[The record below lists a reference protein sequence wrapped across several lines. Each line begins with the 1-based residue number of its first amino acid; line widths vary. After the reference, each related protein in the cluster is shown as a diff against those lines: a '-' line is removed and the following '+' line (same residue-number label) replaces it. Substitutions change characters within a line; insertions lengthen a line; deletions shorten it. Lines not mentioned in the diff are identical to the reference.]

1 MNGST
6 LSVIG
11 LFLDIVGVVMLFRVA
26 PEKHLH
32 PQAMLAFQLNE
43 AERKEWEAGDRKRRR
58 LARVSLA
65 IIAIG
70 FVLQIIGEISAAP

>member
-11 LFLDIVGVVMLFRVA
+11 LCLNVVGVVMLFRVA

-32 PQAMLAFQLNE
+32 PQAMIAFKLNE
-43 AERKEWEAGDRKRRR
+43 GQREEWEAGDRKRRM
-58 LARVSLA
+58 LARASLA
-65 IIAIG
+65 LITIG
-70 FVLQIIGEISAAP
+70 FVLQIIGETSSAP